1 MSAGAVCVAVVEDDL
16 ALGQLIVDV
25 LEGAQLSARWFK
37 RGQDFLQA
45 CLGPQAFAAA
55 LLDMRLPDMTGLRVL
70 QSMPTESSPPVM
82 MLTGMTEES

>member
-1 MSAGAVCVAVVEDDL
+1 MSVGAVCVAVVEDDL

-45 CLGPQAFAAA
+45 CLAPSLRCGFVGHATADYDRPASAAVNA
-55 LLDMRLPDMTGLRVL
+55 A
-70 QSMPTESSPPVM
+70 ESAHRS
-82 MLTGMTEES
+82 